1 MSTDSLSV
9 GRQRRLLTIKSR
21 SAVIRAP
28 TPAVDEIRT
37 IREGAHPL
45 DSARGRLLWRSWPF
59 VFQHRHKWGF
69 DDVSLSIPCSA
80 THKRGREWPG
90 EKGASLLRTLS
101 PPTPNTP
108 PPPPN
113 RQSSLP

>member
-9 GRQRRLLTIKSR
+9 GPQRRLLTMKSR

-28 TPAVDEIRT
+28 NPAVDEIRT
-37 IREGAHPL
+37 IHEGAHPL

-80 THKRGREWPG
+80 THKRGREWRVGWGRVFFLTP
-90 EKGASLLRTLS
+90 S
-101 PPTPNTP
+101 PADPKPTP
-108 PPPPN
+108 PP
-113 RQSSLP
+113 LP

>member
-1 MSTDSLSV
+1 MSTDYLSV
-9 GRQRRLLTIKSR
+9 GRQRCLLTINSR
-21 SAVIRAP
+21 YAVIRAP
-28 TPAVDEIRT
+28 NPAVGEIRT

-80 THKRGREWPG
+80 THKRGREWRVG
-90 EKGASLLRTLS
+90 WGRVFLLTPFSQAPKPTRL
-101 PPTPNTP
+101 PP
-108 PPPPN
+108 
-113 RQSSLP
+113 QK

>member
-28 TPAVDEIRT
+28 NPAVDEIRT
-37 IREGAHPL
+37 RREGAHPL

-59 VFQHRHKWGF
+59 VFQHRHKRGF
-69 DDVSLSIPCSA
+69 HEDILALPCSA
-80 THKRGREWPG
+80 TPHRAPKCRVRGG
-90 EKGASLLRTLS
+90 NDYVS
-101 PPTPNTP
+101 PHCA
-108 PPPPN
+108 
-113 RQSSLP
+113 

>member
-28 TPAVDEIRT
+28 NPAVDEIRT

-80 THKRGREWPG
+80 THKRRREWREREVIG
-90 EKGASLLRTLS
+90 LVL
-101 PPTPNTP
+101 
-108 PPPPN
+108 
-113 RQSSLP
+113 SSLSSPAE